1 MGVLSLGRGGR
12 LLRFDGFCSVIGI
25 TVMRRKQYEEPE
37 DEPCLLSPEDDPAML
52 DTPEDEPVGPEWW
65 EGRWPAGGIA
75 SLEDL
80 ERWVNA
86 ELEEMISLNWTH
98 PKTIGGEFA
107 RKIGRQALRNA
118 TRYLDRH
125 GPGNH
130 PPQPIADQLEH
141 IEQIEAALGAL
152 LRYIRQEQG
161 DQAVTPADTTKGR
174 SKAAA
179 KLPLN
184 DMPKTG
190 WTEDSVN
197 VAIRKYKSE
206 RSKSYDEMVKGVR
219 EGLKGASDAARKMF
233 GRNEIARRL
242 GMSKG
247 SVSKSEAWRAVAEEL
262 NLSPDKGTS
271 LRSYKRVG
279 FDYAIE
285 KKAQEEENIVIDKVA
300 RREVIT
306 AIEKSLPRKD
316 AERLVERLEL
326 GTIDEEQAWKQISS
340 FLEQKERE
348 EDNHRK
354 RRGLP

>member
-1 MGVLSLGRGGR
+1 MSVGVLSLGRGGR

-25 TVMRRKQYEEPE
+25 TVMDRKRYEEPE

-80 ERWVNA
+80 ERWVDSHLN
-86 ELEEMISLNWTH
+86 EMISLNWTH
-98 PKTIGGEFA
+98 PRLGNIA
-107 RKIGRQALRNA
+107 RMIGRQAVRNA

-125 GPGNH
+125 GRGDH

-161 DQAVTPADTTKGR
+161 DRAVTPADTTKGR

-179 KLPLN
+179 KLPLS

-206 RSKSYDEMVKGVR
+206 RSKGYHRWSKVCVKV
-219 EGLKGASDAARKMF
+219 
-233 GRNEIARRL
+233 
-242 GMSKG
+242 
-247 SVSKSEAWRAVAEEL
+247 
-262 NLSPDKGTS
+262 
-271 LRSYKRVG
+271 
-279 FDYAIE
+279 
-285 KKAQEEENIVIDKVA
+285 
-300 RREVIT
+300 
-306 AIEKSLPRKD
+306 
-316 AERLVERLEL
+316 
-326 GTIDEEQAWKQISS
+326 
-340 FLEQKERE
+340 
-348 EDNHRK
+348 
-354 RRGLP
+354 

>member
-1 MGVLSLGRGGR
+1 MTATGG
-12 LLRFDGFCSVIGI
+12 D
-25 TVMRRKQYEEPE
+25 
-37 DEPCLLSPEDDPAML
+37 
-52 DTPEDEPVGPEWW
+52 
-65 EGRWPAGGIA
+65 
-75 SLEDL
+75 
-80 ERWVNA
+80 
-86 ELEEMISLNWTH
+86 
-98 PKTIGGEFA
+98 
-107 RKIGRQALRNA
+107 
-118 TRYLDRH
+118 
-125 GPGNH
+125 H

-161 DQAVTPADTTKGR
+161 DRAVTPADTTKGR

-179 KLPLN
+179 KLPLS

-206 RSKSYDEMVKGVR
+206 RSKGYHEMVKGVR
-219 EGLKGASDAARKMF
+219 EGLKGGHRPKLLPCRLDTLCGKRRKFAASGGGNARERANLKAPKVSSRHPPGSRCFGTMPKGASDAARKMF

-242 GMSKG
+242 GMSVG